1 MNKKFFINFS
11 NHPSEKWEEKQMAA
25 SQEYGEIMDYPFP
38 AVPAMASKFEV
49 ERLAEDCVE
58 KIRKCNPAAVLC
70 QGEFTLTYQVVT
82 RLKACGILVLAAC
95 SERKVI
101 EEKGIKVVEFQFQQ
115 YREY

>member
-11 NHPSEKWEEKQMAA
+11 NHLSEKWEEKQMVV
-25 SQEYGEIMDYPFP
+25 SKEYGEIMDFPFP
-38 AVPAMASKFEV
+38 AVPAMASKPEV
-49 ERLAEDCVE
+49 EKLAEDCVE
-58 KIRKCNPAAVLC
+58 KLRKYNPAAVLC
-70 QGEFTLTYQVVT
+70 QGEFTLTYQVVM
-82 RLKACGILVLAAC
+82 RLKSYGILVLAAC